1 VHIGHWRATTV
12 AVKVL
17 LRAPSTEAEL
27 NAYLKELDLTSTL
40 RHPSVV
46 MLLAACLTLPRLSI
60 VLEFAERGGLDTILY
75 SANKAKGS
83 VTLGRPLLLRMAV
96 SIGKGLAFLH
106 SSDPPVI
113 HRDLKPANCFVFSD
127 PAVVKV
133 GCVALLPVAP
143 FLLHGATSLCPS
155 PASAR
160 PPPTSRRS
168 RPPRHR
174 RE

>member
-1 VHIGHWRATTV
+1 M
-12 AVKVL
+12 KVL

-27 NAYLKELDLTSTL
+27 NAYLNELDLTSTL

-133 GCVALLPVAP
+133 GCVALLQFAP
-143 FLLHGATSLCPS
+143 FLLHVVLQWYLGYFSVR
-155 PASAR
+155 R
-160 PPPTSRRS
+160 PPLPDLRPHFQWSTYARRL
-168 RPPRHR
+168 R
-174 RE
+174 RAVS

>member
-1 VHIGHWRATTV
+1 M

-75 SANKAKGS
+75 SANKAEGS

>member
-1 VHIGHWRATTV
+1 M
-12 AVKVL
+12 KVL

-83 VTLGRPLLLRMAV
+83 VSLGRPLLLRMAV

-127 PAVVKV
+127 PAIVKV
-133 GCVALLPVAP
+133 GCVALLLLAP
-143 FLLHGATSLCPS
+143 FLLHGATSLCPP
-155 PASAR
+155 PAFAR
-160 PPPTSRRS
+160 PPLTSRPS
-168 RPPRHR
+168 RAPLHR

>member
-1 VHIGHWRATTV
+1 MFWG
-12 AVKVL
+12 
-17 LRAPSTEAEL
+17 APICTMSFRPTRDSPSRSAHS
-27 NAYLKELDLTSTL
+27 YLKELDLTSTL

-83 VTLGRPLLLRMAV
+83 VSLGRPLLLRMAM

-127 PAVVKV
+127 PAIVKV

-143 FLLHGATSLCPS
+143 FLLHGATSLCPP

-160 PPPTSRRS
+160 PPPTSLPS
-168 RPPRHR
+168 RPPLHR